1 MNLTDATSV
10 SQALVAEFSDVHDV
24 GQLVRIVLRMG
35 LALALG
41 CALGYE
47 RESHGKAAG
56 VRTHMLVA
64 MGSSLFMLLPLQL
77 GASVAD
83 LSRVAQGLVAGV
95 GFLCAGTILKSAAS
109 GAEQVHGLTT
119 AAGLWLTA
127 AIGMACGMGL
137 EVTALI
143 ATALALVVFALVPR
157 LNPSSEQDKAARPE
171 WRDTDSG

>member
-1 MNLTDATSV
+1 MSV
-10 SQALVAEFSDVHDV
+10 
-24 GQLVRIVLRMG
+24 
-35 LALALG
+35 
-41 CALGYE
+41 
-47 RESHGKAAG
+47 
-56 VRTHMLVA
+56 
-64 MGSSLFMLLPLQL
+64 
-77 GASVAD
+77 
-83 LSRVAQGLVAGV
+83 
-95 GFLCAGTILKSAAS
+95 
-109 GAEQVHGLTT
+109 LTT

>member
-1 MNLTDATSV
+1 MNLHEASSV
-10 SQALVAEFSDVHDV
+10 SQALLAEFSDVHDL
-24 GQLVRIVLRMG
+24 GQLVRILLRMV

-64 MGSSLFMLLPLQL
+64 MGSALFMLLPLQL

-83 LSRVAQGLVAGV
+83 LSRVIQGLVAGV
-95 GFLCAGTILKSAAS
+95 GVLCAGTMLKSGAS

>member
-1 MNLTDATSV
+1 MSTSSLPLLTLTQVAV
-10 SQALVAEFSDVHDV
+10 SAITACRFVT
-24 GQLVRIVLRMG
+24 
-35 LALALG
+35 ALG
-41 CALGYE
+41 AQAGADASTLGAAGTPAAIGEAFSANVRGTTTVEAGAAIALG
-47 RESHGKAAG
+47 A
-56 VRTHMLVA
+56 T
-64 MGSSLFMLLPLQL
+64 
-77 GASVAD
+77 
-83 LSRVAQGLVAGV
+83 
-95 GFLCAGTILKSAAS
+95 LKSDAS